1 MPVPHARVARARKT
15 SVTAITALALLS
27 ACAPPLKQ
35 TFDGTGEHHGHGHWT
50 TTTTTRPAP
59 TTTQPAVPPPSAT
72 TTTTIRPVAPTTT
85 TTHATTTTTAAPPTT
100 HYLFDDEFDGT
111 SLDLSKWRPN
121 WLAGSD
127 SAITKPVNGA
137 EQSCYDPANVAVPG
151 DGYLHLRAV
160 ARSCTANNG
169 TTYPY
174 ASGLVES
181 AHDFTFT
188 FGHMEARIW
197 LPGGS
202 GGLADNWGA
211 FWADGTGTWPTTGEL
226 DVMETLDGRDCYHF
240 HSPSGGPGS
249 CPSLGNAAGWHVFAA
264 DWSSGAVT
272 FTYDGA
278 RVGSISSGITSSPM
292 FLILNLAVSSS
303 ISPPIVAPSEMLVD
317 YVRVSA

>member
-1 MPVPHARVARARKT
+1 M
-15 SVTAITALALLS
+15 
-27 ACAPPLKQ
+27 
-35 TFDGTGEHHGHGHWT
+35 
-50 TTTTTRPAP
+50 
-59 TTTQPAVPPPSAT
+59 
-72 TTTTIRPVAPTTT
+72 
-85 TTHATTTTTAAPPTT
+85 HATTTTTAAPPTT
-100 HYLFDDEFDGT
+100 HYLFDDEFNGT
-111 SLDLSKWRPN
+111 TLDLAKWRPN

-127 SAITKPVNGA
+127 TAITKPVNSA
-137 EQSCYDPANVAVPG
+137 EQSCYDPANVVVPG

-240 HSPSGGPGS
+240 HSPSGGPGG

-264 DWSSGAVT
+264 DWSPSAVS
-272 FTYDGA
+272 FTYDGT
-278 RVGSISSGITSSPM
+278 RVGTISSGITSAPM
-292 FLILNLAVSSS
+292 FLILNLAVSNS
-303 ISPPIVAPSEMLVD
+303 ISPPIVTPSEMLVD